1 MNFITWSFSKDV
13 LLTPAY
19 STWSRVECV
28 LCRSWAGSFNFPLL
42 RVSDLLPCCSNSD
55 LTTTCSD
62 VLFSAPNSKFGWSSD
77 KGKDFIGLLVTS
89 LEEDHSSAVPRL
101 TLPNIGSSLLQ
112 NITCED
118 IESDGIHWKHYCK
131 TKKKKSNTIW
141 KIFKNHTISGDNNGV
156 GTCLK
161 LWMCFSQKDKLLG
174 YESDCVSLAIKT
186 LQNHGLC
193 YTLQ

>member
-28 LCRSWAGSFNFPLL
+28 LCRSWAGSFNFALL

-131 TKKKKSNTIW
+131 TKKKKKVIQFEKSSRITR
-141 KIFKNHTISGDNNGV
+141 
-156 GTCLK
+156 
-161 LWMCFSQKDKLLG
+161 SQEITMASAHVSSYG
-174 YESDCVSLAIKT
+174 CVSLKRI
-186 LQNHGLC
+186 N
-193 YTLQ
+193 Y